1 MVKEAPISLN
11 LVPNR
16 GAYDA
21 ADPIFLD
28 ATTLSKVVVPEASVL
43 LRGSYSR
50 QGPDLLLSGENGEQ
64 IYVIG
69 FFAEPNPPDL
79 FTEGGARISAEL
91 ATKLAGSAAPGQYA
105 QFSPSASSQPIGSV
119 KALTGEVSVTRADGT
134 NLKLGANDPV
144 FQGDVIRTLADGT
157 VGLIFNDNTTISLS
171 EGGRMVLDEFVYDPA
186 TETGSSKTSFVQG
199 VFSFVSGKIAKTGD
213 DSMVVETPVA
223 SIGIRGT
230 TVAGRAAQEGEQNTI
245 ALLRDADGGVG
256 QITISNG
263 AGIQTLTQPGQA
275 VTLTSFT
282 QPPPPPVIIPVQQI
296 QQQFGAA
303 IQTRPQQRTNEEQRR
318 EEQRQ
323 EQQNPETNT
332 PAPEGEGEAPP
343 DGDTPPEGEGEAP
356 PDGDTPP
363 EGEGEAPPDGD
374 TPPEGEGEAPPD
386 GDSPPPA

>member
-1 MVKEAPISLN
+1 
-11 LVPNR
+11 
-16 GAYDA
+16 
-21 ADPIFLD
+21 
-28 ATTLSKVVVPEASVL
+28 
-43 LRGSYSR
+43 
-50 QGPDLLLSGENGEQ
+50 
-64 IYVIG
+64 
-69 FFAEPNPPDL
+69 
-79 FTEGGARISAEL
+79 
-91 ATKLAGSAAPGQYA
+91 
-105 QFSPSASSQPIGSV
+105 
-119 KALTGEVSVTRADGT
+119 
-134 NLKLGANDPV
+134 
-144 FQGDVIRTLADGT
+144 
-157 VGLIFNDNTTISLS
+157 
-171 EGGRMVLDEFVYDPA
+171 MVLDEFVYDPA

-323 EQQNPETNT
+323 EQQILQYIQLKEQVN
-332 PAPEGEGEAPP
+332 
-343 DGDTPPEGEGEAP
+343 
-356 PDGDTPP
+356 
-363 EGEGEAPPDGD
+363 
-374 TPPEGEGEAPPD
+374 
-386 GDSPPPA
+386 